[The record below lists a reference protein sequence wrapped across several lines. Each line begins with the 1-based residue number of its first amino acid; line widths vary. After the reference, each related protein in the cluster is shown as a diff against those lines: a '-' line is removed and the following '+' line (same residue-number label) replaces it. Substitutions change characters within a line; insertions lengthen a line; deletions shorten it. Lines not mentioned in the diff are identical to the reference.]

1 MIIYIFKRILYLIP
15 IIFGITFLTFLLL
28 YTAPSD
34 PITMQYVSM
43 GTTGD
48 SKYIEEQKEKMGFNK
63 PFIIQYL
70 NWTKKALQGDFGFS
84 IKNRTTVKEEI
95 FKRLPKTLSLSGVSL
110 LITIFTAI
118 PLGILSA
125 IYKNRFVDYI
135 IRTISFTGISIPTFW
150 LGLILMYIFSIKL
163 KLLPIMGNNGIKSII
178 MPSITLSL
186 WFTATYISRLR
197 ASILEE
203 INKEY
208 VTGLLSKGIPFYRVI
223 LFNVLPNSLLSIIT
237 MFGASVGSILGGTTI
252 VETIFEYQGMGKMA
266 TEAIKNRDYFLMQG
280 YVIWMALA
288 YTIINLI
295 ADILYKYFDP
305 RIRMEEN

>member
-110 LITIFTAI
+110 LITI
-118 PLGILSA
+118 L
-125 IYKNRFVDYI
+125 
-135 IRTISFTGISIPTFW
+135 
-150 LGLILMYIFSIKL
+150 
-163 KLLPIMGNNGIKSII
+163 
-178 MPSITLSL
+178 
-186 WFTATYISRLR
+186 
-197 ASILEE
+197 
-203 INKEY
+203 
-208 VTGLLSKGIPFYRVI
+208 
-223 LFNVLPNSLLSIIT
+223 
-237 MFGASVGSILGGTTI
+237 
-252 VETIFEYQGMGKMA
+252 
-266 TEAIKNRDYFLMQG
+266 
-280 YVIWMALA
+280 
-288 YTIINLI
+288 
-295 ADILYKYFDP
+295 
-305 RIRMEEN
+305 